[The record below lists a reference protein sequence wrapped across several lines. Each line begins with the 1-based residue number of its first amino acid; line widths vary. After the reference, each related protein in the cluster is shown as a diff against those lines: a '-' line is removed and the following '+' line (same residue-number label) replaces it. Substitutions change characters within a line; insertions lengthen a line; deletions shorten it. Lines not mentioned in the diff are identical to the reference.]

1 MNAQE
6 CTQASQEARVAREKH
21 KVEVLVPQQIQA
33 LSEEIAKVASEGGE
47 RIFAGS
53 RMHPETK
60 AHFEGLG
67 FYVEPSH
74 SAISWGPLATKQ
86 RLRDQEAM
94 PRRTIWQRIFGVGP

>member
-6 CTQASQEARVAREKH
+6 CTQASQEARIAREKH
-21 KVEVLVPQQIQA
+21 RVEVLVPRQIQA
-33 LSEEIAKVASEGGE
+33 LSEEIEQDSREGGE

-53 RMHPETK
+53 SLHPETK

-74 SAISWGPLATKQ
+74 NAISWGSLATRQ